1 MTTWL
6 DRFTGQRYSLSD
18 EQLSTVRDD
27 VAREIAKAL
36 RDQNTPQAMANAV
49 AKCWQACYYERV
61 FPLRFGRQFI
71 AEGAE
76 DSSEQCVKSKDET
89 LSERFTQG
97 KSLGYDAGAGTLKL
111 PNPAQ
116 WRTGF
121 LDGLHFPPILPAETQ
136 PDTENPYL
144 LASDHHLATA
154 ALLNVCLRR
163 AGVSDEVLHEAR
175 LGALL
180 HELIDL
186 PAVRNALQGMPLA
199 TALAQYLKGETADC
213 PDALRP
219 HQAMLDAIHRGQAE
233 SSLEGYTLCLVGLAA
248 QRIKQYVFETPGLPE
263 IRGASL
269 ILDYDVVHEAAKEV
283 ADAVGR
289 ECILQ
294 QVAAT
299 LIFLAPAPDDWTQR
313 LKRRF
318 YKATQVGFC
327 AAAAA
332 EVALKDY
339 LQQYGACMTRLLKAL
354 DADRYHAE
362 LPPWECLP
370 FETRCAYCRKRAA
383 TEFTRS
389 PNGDLLPICPA
400 CDAKREKGDAD
411 ERRREGE
418 KLLRA
423 AGVSNWGELL
433 QKDKNPFAGGL
444 NELVPDTGESEQKKQ
459 VAFIYGDGSN
469 FGQITKNLNSLA
481 LSLQWT
487 RRAELTVRAAVALA
501 VSRSMHDAM
510 RDQTQLQ
517 RMPFEVL
524 VIGGDDF
531 SLFVWSRLA
540 MRFCEQ
546 FVRLTD
552 MEFEKGNIADCI
564 VGETPICFDVGC
576 LISDEK
582 APVYRVVDF
591 TERRLLK
598 FAKRGVKAQ
607 SAAQSPSCIPPTP
620 TKSLATTTT
629 ICAALLQAGAA
640 GQRERRDH
648 ARVPHNAAAHGVR
661 AGCLPEV
668 RLRDYRERPAWQPAA
683 TGGGVRAPAD
693 VRRAAALCLSAGA
706 RTKFRRPQGILPAD
720 YEPAGVRWAG
730 HARAAV
736 PNPLTEAYHR
746 RSRHGYAAVLRAD
759 VIPAAQPEFVNSS
772 VSNPPSPRP
781 SPPLS
786 RGERAGSGGILHAQE
801 FVNSERAI
809 DIRPA
814 GNHEESALGGDY
826 ALSVRVGSGGN
837 ATERFACSGCGAH
850 GGAD

>member
-1 MTTWL
+1 MATWL

-27 VAREIAKAL
+27 VAQEITDAL
-36 RDQNTPQAMANAV
+36 RSENTPHEQANAV
-49 AKCWQACYYERV
+49 AEWWQACYYERV
-61 FPLRFGRQFI
+61 FPLRFGRQPQGVFT
-71 AEGAE
+71 EGA
-76 DSSEQCVKSKDET
+76 Q
-89 LSERFTQG
+89 
-97 KSLGYDAGAGTLKL
+97 LGYASADGALAL
-111 PNPAQ
+111 PNHAQ
-116 WRTGF
+116 WRTVF

-136 PDTENPYL
+136 PDAENPYL
-144 LASDHHLATA
+144 LAADHHLATA

-163 AGVSDEVLHEAR
+163 AGVSDDVLHEAR

-186 PAVRNALQGMPLA
+186 PAVRDALQGMPLA

-219 HQAMLDAIHRGQAE
+219 HQVMLDAIHRGQAE
-233 SSLEGYTLCLVGLAA
+233 PSLEGYTLCLAGLAA
-248 QRIKQYVFETPGLPE
+248 QRIKQYVFETTGLPE

-289 ECILQ
+289 ECVLQ

-327 AAAAA
+327 AAATA
-332 EVALKDY
+332 EVALQEY

-362 LPPWECLP
+362 LPTWECLP
-370 FETRCAYCRKRAA
+370 FEIRCTYCRKRAA

-389 PNGDLLPICPA
+389 PEGDLLPICPA
-400 CDAKREKGDAD
+400 CYAKRDKGDAD
-411 ERRREGE
+411 ERY
-418 KLLRA
+418 K
-423 AGVSNWGELL
+423 AGVKILVDAGITGWDRLL
-433 QKDKNPFAGGL
+433 EDEKKAFAGGL

-501 VSRSMHDAM
+501 LSHSMHDAL
-510 RDQTQLQ
+510 REQTTLQ

-552 MEFEKGNIADCI
+552 MEFGKGAIADCI
-564 VGETPICFDVGC
+564 VGETPICFGVGC

-598 FAKRGVKAQ
+598 FAKRGVKAHKRGAIAFLYTTNADQ
-607 SAAQSPSCIPPTP
+607 IPGDYDDHLRRNYCKQAHLGKGSNATTPVYLTMQPLTACELDAFLQCAHAIYDNYLGSLQRLAEPFVRQPMSAALLHFAYQQARAQSSDDRRAFFQQILSLQASDGQGTRAPLFPICALKRITIDNDTATQRYFAPILDLLEI
-620 TKSLATTTT
+620 TKSL
-629 ICAALLQAGAA
+629 
-640 GQRERRDH
+640 R
-648 ARVPHNAAAHGVR
+648 
-661 AGCLPEV
+661 
-668 RLRDYRERPAWQPAA
+668 
-683 TGGGVRAPAD
+683 
-693 VRRAAALCLSAGA
+693 
-706 RTKFRRPQGILPAD
+706 
-720 YEPAGVRWAG
+720 
-730 HARAAV
+730 
-736 PNPLTEAYHR
+736 
-746 RSRHGYAAVLRAD
+746 
-759 VIPAAQPEFVNSS
+759 
-772 VSNPPSPRP
+772 
-781 SPPLS
+781 
-786 RGERAGSGGILHAQE
+786 
-801 FVNSERAI
+801 
-809 DIRPA
+809 
-814 GNHEESALGGDY
+814 
-826 ALSVRVGSGGN
+826 
-837 ATERFACSGCGAH
+837 
-850 GGAD
+850 